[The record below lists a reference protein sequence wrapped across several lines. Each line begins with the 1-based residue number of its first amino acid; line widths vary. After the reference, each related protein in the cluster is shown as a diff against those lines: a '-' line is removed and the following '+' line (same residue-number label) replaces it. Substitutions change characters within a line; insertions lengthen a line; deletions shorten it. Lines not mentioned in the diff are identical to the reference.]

1 MLHWCCKSPAY
12 FVSLSTYPWHR
23 AVAFQNYYWYLPW
36 PFHDNI
42 ICIELQNSEAI
53 TLLSIQPSFTSFGYA
68 KKIFQLISVVSIDT
82 QVFVSRLKLSL
93 HWYCEMCPL
102 EETKGNCPCPSLCTG
117 GQAVWCTGQ
126 QVAGRPMKCQPWE
139 GTNQEV
145 PREMAKKCF
154 RYTKHDHKNQCWIY

>member
-36 PFHDNI
+36 PLHDNI

-68 KKIFQLISVVSIDT
+68 KKIFQLISVVSIYT
-82 QVFVSRLKLSL
+82 EVLVSRLKLSL
-93 HWYCEMCPL
+93 HWYCCVHS
-102 EETKGNCPCPSLCTG
+102 KGPNSTVPARLCAPGGRLCGAQVSRLAPEVTFGGREVINFAWDGENCFQHTRNDPNNP
-117 GQAVWCTGQ
+117 
-126 QVAGRPMKCQPWE
+126 
-139 GTNQEV
+139 
-145 PREMAKKCF
+145 
-154 RYTKHDHKNQCWIY
+154 CWIYENHF